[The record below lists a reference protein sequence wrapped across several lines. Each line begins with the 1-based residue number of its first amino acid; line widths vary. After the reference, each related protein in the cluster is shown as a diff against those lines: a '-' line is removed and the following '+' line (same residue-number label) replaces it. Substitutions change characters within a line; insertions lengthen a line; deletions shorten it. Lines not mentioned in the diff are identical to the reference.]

1 MLKEFRPALF
11 MLLLMTVLTGGLY
24 PALVTR
30 VAQTFFPHQANASLL
45 QNQGKIVGSQWI
57 GQPFSEAR
65 YFWSRPSATTP
76 MPYNAGSSSGSNT
89 GPTHPD
95 LETTV
100 KDRMASLTKSD
111 PQQKLSIPVDLV
123 TSSAS
128 GLDPHI
134 SPAAA
139 QWQIPRVARSRGLSE
154 QTLRD
159 LVIRHTEE
167 RTFGI
172 LGEPRVNTLTLNQ
185 ALDQDSAK
193 P

>member
-11 MLLLMTVLTGGLY
+11 MLLLMTLLTGGLY
-24 PALVTR
+24 PALITGL
-30 VAQTFFPHQANASLL
+30 AQTLFPHQAHGSLMHH
-45 QNQGKIVGSQWI
+45 QGTIVGSNLI
-57 GQPFSEAR
+57 GQPFSDAG

-76 MPYNAGSSSGSNT
+76 MPYHAGSSSGSNT

-95 LETTV
+95 WETTI
-100 KDRMASLTKSD
+100 KNRITLLKESN
-111 PQQKLSIPVDLV
+111 PQQKLPIPIDLV
-123 TSSAS
+123 TTSAS

-139 QWQIPRVARSRGLSE
+139 QWQIPRVARARGLSE
-154 QTLRD
+154 QTLGD
-159 LVIRHTEE
+159 LVARHTAG

-172 LGEPRVNTLTLNQ
+172 LGEPRVNTLALNQ
-185 ALDQDSAK
+185 ALDQYGTQ